1 MRGYLYYIMLEV
13 ACDAAMRLFREPIV
27 QVMKEVVEWLLL
39 TVVLWVWRPG
49 YMEEYKAVRA
59 GVKSR
64 WIPTI
69 LLVLWLGID
78 PS

>member
-1 MRGYLYYIMLEV
+1 MLEV

-39 TVVLWVWRPG
+39 TGVLWGWRPG

-64 WIPTI
+64 RIPTI